1 MLLLLLLL
9 LKHEWLM
16 AYLPDLRRSELTS
29 TFYSFTDMVGALT
42 FFAVIYIFPLV
53 ISASCLPDQHV

>member
-1 MLLLLLLL
+1 
-9 LKHEWLM
+9 M

-42 FFAVIYIFPLV
+42 FFAVIYIFSLV
-53 ISASCLPDQHV
+53 ISASCLSDQHV